1 MRQCAVLAVCAVA
14 IGCSSQAEQHAP
26 APRHTKPQRIAS
38 LSLGTDEILC
48 ALVSPQRIVGLSRH
62 SDNPE
67 VSHVADVARQVGVKL
82 DRDPERIVAHD
93 PDLVLAA
100 RYSKIELRELVN
112 QTGAT
117 VVVSTAFV
125 SFDDIQGNIANI
137 GRAVGEPERAT
148 ALLTEMDLQ
157 LAAAADRP
165 ESPRTGWRLL
175 YYAPSGW
182 TAGNQTT
189 VDEVIRAAGYRN
201 AAVSISG
208 HQKITAEKVLEI
220 DPDALLIGVGYAR
233 DAGFRDQLTSDPQ
246 LATLAALHEGR
257 VAELPAKRLLSVS
270 QHLAEAVPAL
280 VDAVEALP
288 SLRTQGHP

>member
-1 MRQCAVLAVCAVA
+1 MRRRSLLAVLAVA

-26 APRHTKPQRIAS
+26 APRLAKPQRIAS

-48 ALVSPQRIVGLSRH
+48 ALVSPERIVGLSRH
-62 SDNPE
+62 SDNPK
-67 VSHVADVARQVGVKL
+67 VSHVAGIARRVGARL
-82 DRDPERIVAHD
+82 DRDPERIVALE

-112 QTGAT
+112 QTGAA

-125 SFDDIQGNIANI
+125 SFADIQDNIANI
-137 GRAVGEPERAT
+137 GRAVGESERAA
-148 ALLTEMDLQ
+148 ALIAEMDLR
-157 LAAAADRP
+157 LADGAGRP
-165 ESPRTGWRLL
+165 ESPRQGWRLL

-182 TAGNQTT
+182 TAGDRTT

-201 AAVSISG
+201 AAAAAGISS

-233 DAGFRDQLTSDPQ
+233 DTGFRERLEADPQ
-246 LATLAALHEGR
+246 LATLAALHQGR
-257 VAELPAKRLLSVS
+257 IAELPAKRLLSVS

-288 SLRTQGHP
+288 